1 MEKIENQQNINPQS
15 ITPPVGVA
23 ANMYL
28 LRFGRIFSNLSFLSL
43 FLFLASLVTPIFSL
57 LVPTVL
63 LLAIIFIVVITLGT
77 VFATAPKLISS
88 MWDLL
93 SNSGEFI
100 EKVNGFMFKITPYV
114 VIACLALSIISIVLF
129 SVNKQEKI
137 VWRIVFSSILAV
149 GSLITLIILIAG
161 GAF

>member
-1 MEKIENQQNINPQS
+1 M
-15 ITPPVGVA
+15 
-23 ANMYL
+23 
-28 LRFGRIFSNLSFLSL
+28 
-43 FLFLASLVTPIFSL
+43 
-57 LVPTVL
+57 